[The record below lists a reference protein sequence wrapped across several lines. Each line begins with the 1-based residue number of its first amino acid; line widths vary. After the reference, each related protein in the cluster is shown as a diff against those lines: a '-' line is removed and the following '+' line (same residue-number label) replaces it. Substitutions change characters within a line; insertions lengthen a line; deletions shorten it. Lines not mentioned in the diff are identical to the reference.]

1 MEVVERSSDA
11 NSVGRRTISVFA
23 KTVILAA
30 TLSVGLALLAACGS
44 VSPTFTPEQLQ
55 YGVGCHQGDAA
66 TYCGRGG

>member
-1 MEVVERSSDA
+1 M
-11 NSVGRRTISVFA
+11 FA
-23 KTVILAA
+23 KIAILAV
-30 TLSVGLALLAACGS
+30 TLSVGLTLLVGCGS